1 MINMKKY
8 LILFVMAFW
17 HADAVKRRN
26 CKNRMLSDQK
36 AGFVRMAEGM
46 KQNVDKYYVP
56 DYAKAYAFA
65 DSAIAHSPDNP
76 HFYSMKA
83 VWYMWDGEYRK
94 AVNIY
99 QRLFGRGVFPAEQ
112 MYEAAQAYDSLHVM
126 DSAAYF
132 YRRALTAYREEL
144 DMLKN
149 DTLSFEYEKA
159 VSRIGRLEAMPGI
172 SE

>member
-1 MINMKKY
+1 MGVLACGCREKTELQKSY
-8 LILFVMAFW
+8 AF
-17 HADAVKRRN
+17 
-26 CKNRMLSDQK
+26 SQK

-65 DSAIAHSPDNP
+65 DSAIAHSPGNP

-99 QRLFGRGVFPAEQ
+99 QRLFGRGVLACG
-112 MYEAAQAYDSLHVM
+112 ADVRGGSGV
-126 DSAAYF
+126 
-132 YRRALTAYREEL
+132 
-144 DMLKN
+144 
-149 DTLSFEYEKA
+149 
-159 VSRIGRLEAMPGI
+159 
-172 SE
+172 